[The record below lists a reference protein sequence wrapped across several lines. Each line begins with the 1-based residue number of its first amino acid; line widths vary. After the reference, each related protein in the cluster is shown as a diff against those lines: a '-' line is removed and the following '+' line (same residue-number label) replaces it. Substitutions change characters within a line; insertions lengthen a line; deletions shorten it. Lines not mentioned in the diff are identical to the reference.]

1 MGKQHEADNKKL
13 KEELIKKVEN
23 CVPGD
28 DKNENLNS
36 IKEFQREW
44 TGIGHVPMKDK
55 EHLQSEFRKAINKLL
70 DKLKISQAEIQTINY
85 KQRFENIDN
94 NPDKRRILNNERH
107 FLVNKCKKLEDEI
120 NLWENNLGF
129 FAASKKASLLKQEFE
144 TKIEKAKADVAL
156 LKAKIRFLDS
166 DLG

>member
-1 MGKQHEADNKKL
+1 
-13 KEELIKKVEN
+13 
-23 CVPGD
+23 
-28 DKNENLNS
+28 
-36 IKEFQREW
+36 
-44 TGIGHVPMKDK
+44 MKDK

-144 TKIEKAKADVAL
+144 SKIEKAKADVAL